1 MHTIEFRVKGGKNRP
16 RKIDAVTVQQ
26 REMFEYYFVH
36 GGYTIS
42 GIADGRNGAPHK
54 VKRRTLSRW
63 IQWYLTWDCPPA
75 HNQKLLNLNNGA
87 TYSTTEQL
95 EALRRFVLGNPMF
108 YLDEIRHRLPELE
121 LPIVSVTIRMRPKNM
136 LEPQSDREGG
146 QFVDLTRRYWNFSF
160 GKPIL
165 RSRLS
170 LIQLLILMVG

>member
-1 MHTIEFRVKGGKNRP
+1 M
-16 RKIDAVTVQQ
+16 
-26 REMFEYYFVH
+26 
-36 GGYTIS
+36 
-42 GIADGRNGAPHK
+42 
-54 VKRRTLSRW
+54 
-63 IQWYLTWDCPPA
+63 
-75 HNQKLLNLNNGA
+75 NLNNGA
-87 TYSTTEQL
+87 TYLTTEQL

-121 LPIVSVTIRMRPKNM
+121 LPIVSVTIRMRPKNR

-146 QFVDLTRRYWNFSF
+146 QFVDLTRRYWNFSL